1 MVSNQKLKWKSD
13 FDKGVLIQNF
23 ERRGWQR
30 TTEGKGRFLS
40 DYFLQTTGI
49 STGQTLGPSSRSL
62 TLKQA
67 IVSARLSKFFITF
80 IT

>member
-30 TTEGKGRFLS
+30 TTEGKGRFCLTIFCRRLE
-40 DYFLQTTGI
+40 YL
-49 STGQTLGPSSRSL
+49 LGKPLDR
-62 TLKQA
+62 QA
-67 IVSARLSKFFITF
+67 DL
-80 IT
+80 